1 MIGNRAGEGTRSV
14 MVDAAGQTPRIL
26 LAQPSAMSLFIQM
39 SFNGTPLATG
49 TGFVVQ
55 APRGPVL
62 ITNLHNVTGLNRDTG
77 QPLSPTG
84 GVPNEIRILHNIR
97 DQIGTWGPFR
107 EALHDEHGTPKWREH
122 PTLGKRADLVALPMT
137 QLENVALYPYDPNDP
152 GPDIVAGPADVIS
165 VIGFPFGLNAGGALA
180 IWATGF
186 VASEPDIDYNDLPI
200 FLIDC
205 RSRPGQ
211 SGSPVIAYRGEVRL
225 QYALGLQCLQVR
237 YFDSLAFIV
246 AG

>member
-1 MIGNRAGEGTRSV
+1 

-97 DQIGTWGPFR
+97 TRLGPGDRSERRFTMSTARRNGVNTRPSEKERTW
-107 EALHDEHGTPKWREH
+107 
-122 PTLGKRADLVALPMT
+122 
-137 QLENVALYPYDPNDP
+137 
-152 GPDIVAGPADVIS
+152 
-165 VIGFPFGLNAGGALA
+165 
-180 IWATGF
+180 
-186 VASEPDIDYNDLPI
+186 
-200 FLIDC
+200 
-205 RSRPGQ
+205 
-211 SGSPVIAYRGEVRL
+211 
-225 QYALGLQCLQVR
+225 
-237 YFDSLAFIV
+237 
-246 AG
+246 